1 MPSYVIGDVQG
12 CFDELML
19 LLDKINF
26 DSNNDELI
34 FAGDLINRGP
44 KSLEVLEFCLKN
56 KKSIEVVLGNHDIYL
71 LYLIHQNKKNYQLAP
86 ILESKNRK
94 KFFRWLIEKP
104 LMLERQNNKNEKFII
119 SHAGIPHIWD
129 LEDARKLNEEY
140 LKAIK
145 KNPGGVFRNMWGD
158 HPDLWSESLRGFS
171 RIRVI
176 INYFTRMRLITQKGE
191 LDLKTKVSSKN
202 SKYKPWFK
210 FTKNEKD
217 NYQLFGHWAALKGKT
232 NKRNVVGLDAGCV
245 WGGHL
250 KAIRINDR
258 KIFKIKSL

>member
-44 KSLEVLEFCLKN
+44 KSLEVLEFCLDN

-104 LMLERQNNKNEKFII
+104 LMLERKNEKNEKFII

-232 NKRNVVGLDAGCV
+232 NNRNVGGLDAGCV

-250 KAIRINDR
+250 KAMRINDR

>member
-44 KSLEVLEFCLKN
+44 KSLEVLEFCLEN

-145 KNPGGVFRNMWGD
+145 KNPGGIFRNMWGD

>member
-44 KSLEVLEFCLKN
+44 KSLEVLEFCLDN
-56 KKSIEVVLGNHDIYL
+56 KKSIEIVLGNHDIYL

-145 KNPGGVFRNMWGD
+145 NNPGGVFRNMWGD

>member
-1 MPSYVIGDVQG
+1 MSSYVIGDVQG

-26 DSNNDELI
+26 DSSNDELI

-44 KSLEVLEFCLKN
+44 KSLEVLEFCLDN

-104 LMLERQNNKNEKFII
+104 LMLERKNNKNEKFII

-202 SKYKPWFK
+202 SAYKPWFK

-232 NKRNVVGLDAGCV
+232 NKRNVIGLDAGCV

>member
-44 KSLEVLEFCLKN
+44 KSLEVLEFCLDN

-119 SHAGIPHIWD
+119 SHAGFPHIWD

-145 KNPGGVFRNMWGD
+145 NNPGGVFRNMWGD

-191 LDLKTKVSSKN
+191 LDLKTKVSSRN

-232 NKRNVVGLDAGCV
+232 NKRNVIGLDAGCV

-250 KAIRINDR
+250 KAIRINDL

>member
-26 DSNNDELI
+26 DPKNDELI

-44 KSLEVLEFCLKN
+44 KSLEVLEFCLEN

-158 HPDLWSESLRGFS
+158 QPALWSESLRGFS

>member
-44 KSLEVLEFCLKN
+44 KSLEVLEFCLEN

-210 FTKNEKD
+210 FIKNEKD

>member
-44 KSLEVLEFCLKN
+44 KSLEVLEFCLDN

-210 FTKNEKD
+210 FIKNEKD

>member
-44 KSLEVLEFCLKN
+44 KSLEVLEFCLEN
-56 KKSIEVVLGNHDIYL
+56 KKSIEIVLGNHDIYL

-104 LMLERQNNKNEKFII
+104 LMLERKNNKNEKFII

-191 LDLKTKVSSKN
+191 LDLKTKVSSRN
-202 SKYKPWFK
+202 SEYKPWFK
-210 FTKNEKD
+210 FTKNEKN
-217 NYQLFGHWAALKGKT
+217 NYHLFGHWAVLKGKT
-232 NKRNVVGLDAGCV
+232 NKRNVIGLDAGCV

>member
-44 KSLEVLEFCLKN
+44 KSLEVLEFCLEN

-104 LMLERQNNKNEKFII
+104 LMLERKNNKNEKFII

-210 FTKNEKD
+210 FTKNKKD

>member
-1 MPSYVIGDVQG
+1 MSSYVIGDVQG

-19 LLDKINF
+19 LLEKINF
-26 DSNNDELI
+26 DTKKDELI

-44 KSLEVLEFCLKN
+44 KSLEVLEFCLANKN
-56 KKSIEVVLGNHDIYL
+56 SIEVVLGNHDIYL

-86 ILESKNRK
+86 ILDSKNRK
-94 KFFRWLIEKP
+94 KIFNWLIQKP
-104 LMLERQNNKNEKFII
+104 LMLERKNKKNEKFLI

-129 LEDARKLNEEY
+129 LEDARRLNQEY
-140 LKAIK
+140 ITAIK

-158 HPDLWSESLRGFS
+158 YPNIWSEKLRGFS
-171 RIRVI
+171 RVRVI
-176 INYFTRMRLITQKGE
+176 INYFTRMRLITKKGE
-191 LDLKTKVSSKN
+191 LDLKTKVFLGK
-202 SKYKPWFK
+202 SKYNPWYEYIK
-210 FTKNEKD
+210 SEKG

-232 NKRNVVGLDAGCV
+232 DKRNVIGLDAGCV

>member
-44 KSLEVLEFCLKN
+44 KSLEVLEFCLDN

-104 LMLERQNNKNEKFII
+104 LMLERKNNKNEKFII

-191 LDLKTKVSSKN
+191 LDLKTKVSPKN

-210 FTKNEKD
+210 FIKNEED
-217 NYQLFGHWAALKGKT
+217 SYQLFGHWAALKGKT
-232 NKRNVVGLDAGCV
+232 NKRNVIGLDAGCV
-245 WGGHL
+245 WGGDL

>member
-26 DSNNDELI
+26 DSKNDELI

-232 NKRNVVGLDAGCV
+232 NKRNIVGLDAGCV

>member
-44 KSLEVLEFCLKN
+44 KSLEVLEFCLEN
-56 KKSIEVVLGNHDIYL
+56 KKSIEAVLGNHDIYL

>member
-44 KSLEVLEFCLKN
+44 KSLEVLEFCLDN

-232 NKRNVVGLDAGCV
+232 NKKNVVGLDAGCV

>member
-44 KSLEVLEFCLKN
+44 KSLEVLEFCLDN

-191 LDLKTKVSSKN
+191 LDLKTKVSSRN
-202 SKYKPWFK
+202 SIYKPWFK

-232 NKRNVVGLDAGCV
+232 NKRNVIGLDAGCV

-250 KAIRINDR
+250 KAVRINDR

>member
-44 KSLEVLEFCLKN
+44 KSLEVLEFCLEN

-145 KNPGGVFRNMWGD
+145 KNPGGIFRNMWGD

-232 NKRNVVGLDAGCV
+232 NKRNVIGLDAGCV

-250 KAIRINDR
+250 KAIRINDL

>member
-191 LDLKTKVSSKN
+191 LDLKAKVSSKN

-210 FTKNEKD
+210 FIKNEKD

>member
-26 DSNNDELI
+26 DPKNDELI

-44 KSLEVLEFCLKN
+44 KSLEVLEFCLDN

-232 NKRNVVGLDAGCV
+232 NKRNVIGLDAGCV

-250 KAIRINDR
+250 KAVRINDR

>member
-44 KSLEVLEFCLKN
+44 KSLEVLEFCLDN

-94 KFFRWLIEKP
+94 KFFRWLIKKP
-104 LMLERQNNKNEKFII
+104 LMLERKNNKNEKFVI
-119 SHAGIPHIWD
+119 SHAVIPHIWD

-145 KNPGGVFRNMWGD
+145 NNPGGVFRNMWGD

-191 LDLKTKVSSKN
+191 LDLKTKVSSRN

-232 NKRNVVGLDAGCV
+232 NKRNVIGLDAGCV

-250 KAIRINDR
+250 KAVRINDR

>member
-44 KSLEVLEFCLKN
+44 KSLEVLEFCLDN
-56 KKSIEVVLGNHDIYL
+56 NKSIEVVLGNHDIYL

>member
-19 LLDKINF
+19 LLEKINF

-44 KSLEVLEFCLKN
+44 KSLEVLEFCLDN

-104 LMLERQNNKNEKFII
+104 LMLERKNNKNEKFII

-250 KAIRINDR
+250 KTIRINDR